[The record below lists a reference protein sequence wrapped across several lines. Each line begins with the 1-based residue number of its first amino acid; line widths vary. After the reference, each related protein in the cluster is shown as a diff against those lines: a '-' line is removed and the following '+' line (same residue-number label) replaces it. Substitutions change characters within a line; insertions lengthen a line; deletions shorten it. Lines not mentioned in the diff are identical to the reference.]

1 MVGRPLVKPLART
14 PGADRYI
21 NIMVNRKPVN
31 WAAGVVI
38 LACAAWLYVF
48 LYPTPPNIDPR
59 PHQGIGEVM
68 ADEALKLLEPGARLI
83 VVARNQDSFV
93 LPAARVQ
100 LDSFLKAIRAAGKAP
115 HAIRS
120 INVDPLRA
128 VSVPPGEFAEILRQ
142 GKENDVIVSFLGPP
156 TLAPQPNPKAGP
168 VRSRI
173 VALCSGAMPARINLK
188 KAFDLKLLHSAI
200 VSRAD
205 APATASPGNA
215 RAAFDQMYRV
225 LTPDNLGDLTAPNV
239 TAAAH

>member
-1 MVGRPLVKPLART
+1 
-14 PGADRYI
+14 
-21 NIMVNRKPVN
+21 MVNRKPVN
-31 WAAGVVI
+31 WVAGAVI

-48 LYPTPPNIDPR
+48 LCPTPPNIDPR

-68 ADEALKLLEPGARLI
+68 AAEALKLLEPGARLI
-83 VVARNQDSFV
+83 VVVRSQDSFV

-100 LDSFLKAIRAAGKAP
+100 FNSFLNAIRVAGKTP

-128 VSVPPGEFAEILRQ
+128 VAVPPGEFTDILRQ

-156 TLAPQPNPKAGP
+156 TLAPQPNPKVGSVHP
-168 VRSRI
+168 RI

-188 KAFDLKLLHSAI
+188 KAFDQKLLHAAI

-225 LTPDNLGDLTAPNV
+225 ITPDNLGELANV
-239 TAAAH
+239 TSAAN